1 MKAVDAISQKIF
13 TLKPLCNQ
21 VYAWKMK
28 GKTVAF
34 TNGCFD
40 ILHEGHIF
48 SLSQAALAADYLIVG
63 LNSYSS
69 TRALKGPE
77 RPINNVDE
85 RTNILALFDFIDY
98 IIANVYSLCLFFL
111 PIRFFELNFL

>member
-1 MKAVDAISQKIF
+1 MKAVDAISKKIF

-63 LNSYSS
+63 LNSDAS
-69 TRALKGPE
+69 TRELKGPE
-77 RPINNVDE
+77 RPINQELFPLLPKENE
-85 RTNILALFDFIDY
+85 LPNKSKTTRLILF
-98 IIANVYSLCLFFL
+98 
-111 PIRFFELNFL
+111 